1 MKKLILIFAAIL
13 IASIGKA
20 QTGLETSFLNALN
33 KYRHNKGLALVY
45 YDATA
50 SVIAKSHTTYM
61 SKCLDLKHNLYYDS
75 DGGHDEKY
83 DVPGFNERTLE
94 QRTRGISNIS
104 FVGEIC
110 YTAFDVEVGT
120 DDKKAI
126 DDMIKGFDASPGH
139 REIMSFDF
147 GDTQGLAK
155 PIVALSV
162 IKKPSNTPGFVTYI
176 VAVDFGYANL

>member
-1 MKKLILIFAAIL
+1 MKKSILILAAIL
-13 IASIGKA
+13 ITNVGRA
-20 QTGLETSFLNALN
+20 QTALETSFLNALN
-33 KYRHNKGLALVY
+33 KYRQGKGLALVS
-45 YDATA
+45 YDASA
-50 SVIAKSHTTYM
+50 SVIAKDHTTYM

-83 DVPGFNERTLE
+83 DVPGFTERTLN
-94 QRTRGISNIS
+94 QRASSINNVS

-120 DDKKAI
+120 DDKKAVA
-126 DDMIKGFDASPGH
+126 DMIKGFDASPGH
-139 REIMSFDF
+139 KKIMSFDF

-176 VAVDFGYANL
+176 VAIDFGYANL